1 MELFFVLILD
11 TIIIYGVCS
20 SSGHIDGDGRLSE
33 RAILFGGCVTSA
45 HASNCFLDSPL
56 EMYRASV
63 YNIFVV
69 VEKLQYLCH
78 LEEIQSGRIL
88 LPVNHPTEEMF
99 RHFWRQSVAAA
110 LVKFPREMEV
120 TRRKA
125 VSWHP
130 LQMTVLHAFSSLVII
145 MIGVSRSV
153 LFVVPRVSH

>member
-20 SSGHIDGDGRLSE
+20 SSGQIDGDGRLSE
-33 RAILFGGCVTSA
+33 RAILFGGYVTSA
-45 HASNCFLDSPL
+45 HASNCFLDSLL

-63 YNIFVV
+63 YNIYIQ
-69 VEKLQYLCH
+69 KLQYLCH

-153 LFVVPRVSH
+153 LFVVPSVPH